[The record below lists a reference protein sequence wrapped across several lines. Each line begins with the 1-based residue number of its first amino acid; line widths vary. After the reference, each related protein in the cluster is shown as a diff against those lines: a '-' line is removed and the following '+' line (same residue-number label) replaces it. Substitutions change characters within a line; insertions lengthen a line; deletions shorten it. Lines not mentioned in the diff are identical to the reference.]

1 MKSNNFRTYIGLRIK
16 YIRILRRLSIV
27 SVANLLKITSKQFQN
42 YEKGKT
48 DFSLSR
54 LNEIAE
60 ILNVNITLLI
70 RGYKNQKN
78 FSEQDK
84 IFLINYARIKNND
97 IRNALF
103 GLIFELA

>member
-48 DFSLSR
+48 DLSLSR